1 MKQPLRYAFLFLL
14 IPFLFWGQIR
24 KGDAFRNT
32 IDSLNRVAFDA
43 PGPVAKMAD
52 SMLVIARKK
61 KRPIDVGLL
70 LLVRG
75 ITETC
80 RGNNDQ
86 ALKFHMKAYHLFD
99 SLKSNE
105 GKIISLGNLAT
116 VELNMENYTKALQY
130 LNTSLKL
137 TNPAD
142 YNNLKDIYVNLGVA
156 NDHSGNYKAAIEYY
170 KKAIPHL
177 IKSGNYNS
185 LAINY
190 HNMSSAYSELKDL
203 KRAEYYSLK
212 ALDYQ
217 KKSGSKRTLAIVTLA
232 LSDIYTDLNRLN
244 ESKKYLDICGKTA
257 RDLKTPYYIQAYYI
271 EYYEW
276 LKKRGDFELATVYS
290 DSLMVITNT
299 INSEDKLQATAE
311 LEAKFENDLKSKE
324 IELLK
329 VQKKLQDTEM
339 KRNEAWRYI
348 LALITVLC
356 LVLIFILYRNYK
368 LKQKANQLLS
378 QEKDALAQQNLQ
390 LENENILVQFE
401 TLKNQV
407 SPHFLFNSLNA
418 LASLITTDQQKA
430 LAFTNLF
437 SKIFRNTL
445 ELKDRHLITLSEEL
459 QHVNAYLQLQK
470 MRFHD
475 NLIIDIQIDSKVMA
489 YFLPPFSLQMVIE
502 NAVKHNVISSEA
514 PLFISISNTEDFLR
528 ITNNLQQRNYVED
541 STKTGL
547 KNIISRYKYITAL
560 RPVFEIRND
569 QFVVELPIIKEERE

>member
-70 LLVRG
+70 LLVKG

-80 RGNNDQ
+80 MGNNEK
-86 ALKFHMKAYHLFD
+86 ALRYHMKAYALFD
-99 SLKSNE
+99 SLHINE
-105 GKIISLGNLAT
+105 GKVFSLGNMAA
-116 VELNMENYTKALQY
+116 VELNMENYPKARNY
-130 LNTSLKL
+130 LNRALKITSKS
-137 TNPAD
+137 D
-142 YNNLKDIYVNLGVA
+142 FNNLKNIYVNLGVSY
-156 NDHSGNYKAAIEYY
+156 DHAGDHRKAIEYY
-170 KKAIPHL
+170 KKAIPYMQQTE
-177 IKSGNYNS
+177 NYNS
-185 LAINY
+185 VAMNF
-190 HNMSSAYSELKDL
+190 HNMAVAYGELNDFSN
-203 KRAEYYSLK
+203 AEYYSLK
-212 ALDYQ
+212 ALEYQ
-217 KKSGSKRTLAIVTLA
+217 QKSGSMRTLAVVTLA
-232 LSDIYTDLNRLN
+232 LGDLYTDYNQL
-244 ESKKYLDICGKTA
+244 EKAEHYLDLAGKTA
-257 RDLKTPYYIQAYYI
+257 RALKTPYYLQAYYE
-271 EYYEW
+271 EYYDW
-276 LKKRGDFELATVYS
+276 LKKKGNYQKAVVYS
-290 DSLMVITNT
+290 DSLITITNT
-299 INSEDKLQATAE
+299 INSEDKLQATTE
-311 LEAKFENDLKSKE
+311 LEARFENSLKSKE

-368 LKQKANQLLS
+368 LKQKANQMLS